1 MKYVFIIVAVLALNG
16 CNTLIGMGRDT
27 KECFNWSNNK
37 VQEWQS
43 GGQGGQ
49 SNEVAPVY

>member
-1 MKYVFIIVAVLALNG
+1 MKYVWIIVAVLALNG

-27 KECFNWSNNK
+27 KEGFTWTNNK
-37 VQEWQS
+37 VQQWRT
-43 GGQGGQ
+43 GGQ